1 MTQPE
6 GTATG
11 PGDEAV
17 RRWLA
22 SRASAAAA
30 RQATLASDAER
41 ERVCELLNTAFGDG
55 RLTSVELDERTS
67 RALAART
74 HGDLEAV
81 MTGLVGPGSSVLWS
95 ERVDRS
101 LGARIVFWVVGLF
114 TAPFVLFGTLFV
126 LFGDDFGDRVAG
138 IVMLV
143 LFLPGLVAL
152 YRWAHPR
159 R

>member
-1 MTQPE
+1 
-6 GTATG
+6 
-11 PGDEAV
+11 
-17 RRWLA
+17 
-22 SRASAAAA
+22 
-30 RQATLASDAER
+30 
-41 ERVCELLNTAFGDG
+41 
-55 RLTSVELDERTS
+55 
-67 RALAART
+67 
-74 HGDLEAV
+74 